1 MKRGRPSLRNA
12 MHETLVQLLSQ
23 SQIPLTISV
32 LAKQASQILNRRIS
46 WNTVQKYLNE
56 LVEMNKV
63 QPMPLPHS
71 KIEGKTGLTVYQLKK

>member
-1 MKRGRPSLRNA
+1 MKRGRPSLRIN
-12 MHETLVQLLSQ
+12 MHETLTQLLSQ

-32 LAKQASQILNRRIS
+32 LAKQSSQLLNRRIS
-46 WNTVQKYLNE
+46 WNTAQKYIQE
-56 LVEMNKV
+56 LVEMNKI